1 MTGRGPIAGQTE
13 TRYATPFA
21 VLGISTDGRV
31 LTSVRYLPRSTTP
44 VAPQDRV
51 AERACREI
59 ERYLADPDYRF
70 TVPYQLDGTPF
81 QCRVWREIEKL
92 REKLREKRRDTNC
105 SIITNTYGEMAR
117 RLRSG
122 PRAVGGACGAN
133 PVPLIVPCHRV
144 LAVGG
149 GLGGFMGGKDPFP
162 LSVKRWLL
170 RHEGILQADH

>member
-1 MTGRGPIAGQTE
+1 MTGRGPEAGQTE

-21 VLGISTDGRV
+21 VLGIVTDGRV
-31 LTSVRYLPRSTTP
+31 VTSVRYLSRSTAP

-51 AERACREI
+51 AEQACREI
-59 ERYLADPDYRF
+59 EHYLADPAYLF
-70 TVPYQLDGTPF
+70 TVPYRLDGTLF
-81 QCRVWREIEKL
+81 QRRVWREIEKL
-92 REKLREKRRDTNC
+92 REKPSDKNC
-105 SIITNTYGEMAR
+105 SIKTNTYGEIAQ

-133 PVPLIVPCHRV
+133 PIPLIVPCHRV
-144 LAVGG
+144 LAAGG

-170 RHEGILQADH
+170 RHEGILKADR

>member
-1 MTGRGPIAGQTE
+1 MTGRGPVAGQTE

-21 VLGISTDGRV
+21 VLGISTDGKV
-31 LTSVRYLPRSTTP
+31 LTSVRYLPRSTTQ

-59 ERYLADPDYRF
+59 ERYLADPDYLF
-70 TVPYQLDGTPF
+70 TVPYRLEGTPF
-81 QCRVWREIEKL
+81 QHRVWREIEKL
-92 REKLREKRRDTNC
+92 CPIKT
-105 SIITNTYGEMAR
+105 ITYGVMAR

-122 PRAVGGACGAN
+122 ARAVGSACGAN
-133 PVPLIVPCHRV
+133 PIPLIVPCHRV
-144 LAVGG
+144 LAAGG

-170 RHEGILQADH
+170 RYEGILKADH

>member
-1 MTGRGPIAGQTE
+1 MTGRGPVAGQTE
-13 TRYATPFA
+13 TRCATPFA
-21 VLGISTDGRV
+21 VLGIVSDGRV
-31 LTSVRYLPRSTTP
+31 ITSMRYLPRNTP
-44 VAPQDRV
+44 HAAPHDRV

-59 ERYLADPDYRF
+59 ERYLADPDYLF
-70 TVPYQLDGTPF
+70 TVPYRLDGTPF

-92 REKLREKRRDTNC
+92 CPIKT
-105 SIITNTYGEMAR
+105 ITYGVMAQ

-144 LAVGG
+144 LAAGG
-149 GLGGFMGGKDPFP
+149 GLGGFMGGKDLFP

-170 RHEGILQADH
+170 RHEGIIKADH

>member
-1 MTGRGPIAGQTE
+1 MTGRGPVAGQTE

-21 VLGISTDGRV
+21 VLGIVSDGRV
-31 LTSVRYLPRSTTP
+31 LTSVRYLPRSTAV

-59 ERYLADPDYRF
+59 ERYLADPAYLF
-70 TVPYQLDGTPF
+70 TVPYRLEGTAF

-92 REKLREKRRDTNC
+92 CPIK
-105 SIITNTYGEMAR
+105 TNTYGEMAR

-133 PVPLIVPCHRV
+133 PIPLIVPCHRV
-144 LAVGG
+144 LAAGG

>member
-1 MTGRGPIAGQTE
+1 MSGRGPVTGQME

-21 VLGISTDGRV
+21 VLGMVTDGKV
-31 LTSVRYLPRSTTP
+31 LTSVRYLPRGTAQ

-59 ERYLADPDYRF
+59 ERYLTDPDYLF
-70 TVPYQLDGTPF
+70 TVPYRLEGTPF
-81 QCRVWREIEKL
+81 QHRVWREIEKL
-92 REKLREKRRDTNC
+92 CPIKT
-105 SIITNTYGEMAR
+105 ITYGVMAR

-122 PRAVGGACGAN
+122 ARAVGSACGAN
-133 PVPLIVPCHRV
+133 PIPLIVPCHRV
-144 LAVGG
+144 LAAGG

-170 RHEGILQADH
+170 RHEGILEADH

>member
-1 MTGRGPIAGQTE
+1 MTGRGPVAGQTE

-21 VLGISTDGRV
+21 VLGIVTDGKV
-31 LTSVRYLPRSTTP
+31 LTSVRYLPRSTAQA
-44 VAPQDRV
+44 APQDRV

-59 ERYLADPDYRF
+59 ERYLADPDYLF
-70 TVPYQLDGTPF
+70 TLPYRLEGTSF

-92 REKLREKRRDTNC
+92 REKPCGKNC
-105 SIITNTYGEMAR
+105 PIKTITYGVMAQ

-133 PVPLIVPCHRV
+133 PIPLIVPCHRV
-144 LAVGG
+144 LAAGG

-170 RHEGILQADH
+170 RHEGILKADH

>member
-1 MTGRGPIAGQTE
+1 MTGRGPRAGQTE

-21 VLGISTDGRV
+21 VLGIVTDGRV
-31 LTSVRYLPRSTTP
+31 ITSLRYLPRSTP
-44 VAPQDRV
+44 LAAPQDRV
-51 AERACREI
+51 AERACREV
-59 ERYLADPDYRF
+59 ERYLADPEYCF
-70 TVPYQLDGTPF
+70 TVAYRHDGTPF
-81 QCRVWREIEKL
+81 QQRVWREIEKL
-92 REKLREKRRDTNC
+92 GGKSSGKNC
-105 SIITNTYGEMAR
+105 SIKTITYGDMAQ

-144 LAVGG
+144 LAAGG

-170 RHEGILQADH
+170 RHEGILKADH